1 MIATY
6 SRARAEVKP
15 RHNRAFS
22 DEELARELWRTCPS
36 YPTWE
41 ASSLGRIRSRKTKH
55 VQRIQVTNRGYGVL
69 DNGKTAVHHLVAD
82 AFFPGWSYAKAN
94 GLEIDHIDGD
104 PANNAPENLQ
114 MLTHKANCA
123 RSFGRPLLV
132 GDTVYP
138 SVAEAA
144 RSLNRGKATIYQ
156 YIHDG
161 RTSQPLGS
169 MPVEY
174 ADDLRDDE
182 GATYSIQ

>member
-1 MIATY
+1 MIGEILDTGV
-6 SRARAEVKP
+6 RTVRVIKP
-15 RHNRAFS
+15 YADRDKIFDQIAFS
-22 DEELARELWRTCPS
+22 
-36 YPTWE
+36 E
-41 ASSLGRIRSRKTKH
+41 AHG
-55 VQRIQVTNRGYGVL
+55 
-69 DNGKTAVHHLVAD
+69 
-82 AFFPGWSYAKAN
+82 AFAL

-104 PANNAPENLQ
+104 PANNAPDNLQ
-114 MLTHKANCA
+114 MLSHKANCA

-132 GDTVYP
+132 GHTVYP

-161 RTSQPLGS
+161 RTSQPLDS